1 MDGQT
6 AALIMLD
13 LDNFK
18 LVNDVFGHV
27 FGDSVIAG
35 NAKKL
40 KSFFR
45 ADDIICRIGGDEFLC
60 SL

>member
-18 LVNDVFGHV
+18 LVNDVFSPCVRG
-27 FGDSVIAG
+27 FRLSQAMQK
-35 NAKKL
+35 AEKL
-40 KSFFR
+40 FR
-45 ADDIICRIGGDEFLC
+45 ADDIICLPDWRR
-60 SL
+60 

>member
-35 NAKKL
+35 NAK
-40 KSFFR
+40 S
-45 ADDIICRIGGDEFLC
+45 
-60 SL
+60 